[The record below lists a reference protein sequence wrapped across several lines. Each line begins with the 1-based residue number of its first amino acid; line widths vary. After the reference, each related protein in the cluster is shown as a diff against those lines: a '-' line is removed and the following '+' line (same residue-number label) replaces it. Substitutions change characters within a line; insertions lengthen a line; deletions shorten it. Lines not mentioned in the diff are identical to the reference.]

1 MAAPKGNTFYEL
13 RKTDGKPK
21 TFTPGDLWNLWVEF
35 VIWAKNNPKITHQVN
50 MGKVVQV
57 PIERPLVLSEFY
69 TWVDATY
76 NKVIHQYFDNLQGR
90 YNDYLG
96 VITRIK
102 NNRDSDVTVGALTGI
117 YNSNISV
124 RILGLTDKQELK
136 QEIKAE
142 VKTESKIDLSKLSLE
157 EKKQLLEL
165 QKKLKG
171 NDGSGDTES

>member
-13 RKTDGKPK
+13 RKTDGRQKE
-21 TFTPGDLWNLWVEF
+21 FSPGELWNMWVEF
-35 VIWAKNNPKITHQVN
+35 VIWAKDNPKITHQVN
-50 MGKVVQV
+50 MGKVVQL

-76 NKVIHQYFDNLQGR
+76 NKTIHQYFDNIDNV
-90 YNDYLG
+90 YKDYLG

-102 NNRDSDVTVGALTGI
+102 NHRDSDVTVGALAGI

-136 QEIKAE
+136 QEIKAD

-171 NDGSGDTES
+171 NDGSGSTDS